1 MNENTATRVQRS
13 KALQQ
18 PEWPDLAVVS
28 RVRQALA
35 GRPALVRPE
44 DLTALRHLLAEVA
57 QGRAQIVQAGDCAED
72 PAQCT
77 AHHVRRKSSLIDAL
91 ARAMAEGTGQPVV
104 RVGRLGGQFA
114 KPRSGTVEVVEDR
127 ALPVYRGHLV
137 NGPDPTPEARRPDPS
152 RILSCHTAATAVMA
166 ELDRGSPEPHR
177 RLWTSHEALLLDYE
191 LPLLRQLPDG
201 RHYLGSTHWPWIGE
215 RTRQPDGAHVELL
228 SSVVNPVACKV
239 GPDAE
244 PYDLIELCTR
254 LDPDRVPGRLT
265 LIARLGADTVRTVL
279 TRLVQAVRAAG
290 HPVIWLCDPLH
301 GNTVTGPAGRKTRL
315 VSAVEREVTG
325 FRETVQAAG
334 GTAGGLHLETTP
346 DDVREC
352 VDDLRDAFDAP
363 QSSLCDP
370 RLNASQAH
378 RVVAAWTAHR

>member
-1 MNENTATRVQRS
+1 VNENTATRVQRS

-18 PEWPDLAVVS
+18 PEWPDLEMVG
-28 RVRQALA
+28 RVRQTLA
-35 GRPALVRPE
+35 GRPALVRPD
-44 DLTALRHLLAEVA
+44 DLTDLCQLLAEVA
-57 QGRAQIVQAGDCAED
+57 GGRAQIIQAGDCAED
-72 PAQCT
+72 PAHCT
-77 AHHVRRKSSLIDAL
+77 AHHVRRKSSLIDSL
-91 ARAMAEGTGQPVV
+91 ARALAEGTGQRVV

-114 KPRSGTVEVVEDR
+114 KPRSGTVEVSGNRV
-127 ALPVYRGHLV
+127 LPVYRGHLV

-166 ELDRGSPEPHR
+166 ELDRGRPEPHQ

-228 SSVVNPVACKV
+228 SSVFNPVACKV

-244 PYDLIELCTR
+244 PYDLVELCAR

-265 LIARLGADTVRTVL
+265 LIARLGADTVRAVL

-301 GNTVTGPAGRKTRL
+301 GNTITGPAGRKTRL
-315 VSAVEREVTG
+315 VGAVEREVTG
-325 FRETVQAAG
+325 FREAVQAAG

-352 VDDLRDAFDAP
+352 VDDLRDASDAP

-370 RLNASQAH
+370 RLNADQAH